1 MNEIKIN
8 NSTLISSPD
17 IAEAFNVHFTNTGP
31 NLASEI
37 PFFDIPPENYLT
49 PLNTTFSLRN
59 TSVNKVR
66 QLLKKRRKKGNW
78 IG

>member
-8 NSTLISSPD
+8 NSTLFSSPD
-17 IAEAFNVHFTNTGP
+17 IAEAFNVHFTNIGP

-37 PFFDIPPENYLT
+37 PFCDIPPDLPT
-49 PLNTTFSLRN
+49 QPLHLPTLPFLYEI
-59 TSVNKVR
+59 
-66 QLLKKRRKKGNW
+66 GNW